1 MAAKKLEHLLSNSL
15 VSWLNKMAEIKRKFM
30 AVTMKPELYAKA
42 QEAAAERDIPV
53 TAWVREVVE
62 AELRRRFEE

>member
-1 MAAKKLEHLLSNSL
+1 MAAT
-15 VSWLNKMAEIKRKFM
+15 KRKFM

-42 QEAAAERDIPV
+42 QSAAAERDLRV

-62 AELRRRFEE
+62 EKLRSLL